1 MSSITSN
8 TQLKE
13 RNNTMGF
20 VIKTPKTP
28 TIESEPPV
36 VTETQETDMQADYE
50 QKSARRRGLL
60 STILTDNG
68 KRNAL
73 SPTRPESENR
83 TLG

>member
-1 MSSITSN
+1 MFITSKN
-8 TQLKE
+8 TTKE

-20 VIKTPKTP
+20 AIKTPKTP
-28 TIESEPPV
+28 TINSEPPV
-36 VTETQETDMQADYE
+36 VTETQETDMQVDYE

-68 KRNAL
+68 KRSAL
-73 SPTRPESENR
+73 TPTRPEAENK